1 MIEPTRGPGGM
12 NRDQL
17 LRRVDEPW
25 NDFIRSFHGLSSEA
39 IQEPGV
45 VGEWSVKDL
54 LGHIATWEEESLAA
68 LTLIMDGKRTSR
80 YARFGG
86 IDAFNDIRWREHR
99 DQPVEDVRR
108 RLLESH
114 AGLIS
119 LLKNVSDQFFERETR
134 FRRRLRLDTY
144 GHYPE
149 HTEHVL
155 SWREAKGL

>member
-1 MIEPTRGPGGM
+1 M

-17 LRRVDEPW
+17 LKLVGGPW
-25 NDFIRSFHGLSSEA
+25 HDFVRAFQGLSDEA
-39 IQEPGV
+39 IVEPGV
-45 VGEWSVKDL
+45 VGDWSVKDL

-68 LTLIMDGKRTSR
+68 LALIMDGKRTPR

-99 DQPVEDVRR
+99 DQPVEEVRR
-108 RLLESH
+108 RFLEAH
-114 AGLIS
+114 TGLIA
-119 LLKNVSDQFFERETR
+119 LLKKASERFFEEETR

-144 GHYPE
+144 SHVPE

-155 SWREAKGL
+155 SWREARGL